1 MQVLGTTMIR
11 AVELR
16 DLEATRRWRNDRR
29 IWEPALG
36 RRFPITE
43 AGERAWFDQLGQ
55 GAFPTQV
62 VWSIADDSGEVIGL
76 VRLDD
81 IHWIHRTALFGIW
94 IGPEH
99 WGSGHAGRA
108 TRLVCEHATNA
119 LGLRQVRLQVLA
131 DHDAARSVYLS
142 NGFVDE
148 GLLRAAVLVDGRHQ
162 DLRLMVFD
170 APAPDQAPS

>member
-1 MQVLGTTMIR
+1 VQVLEATTIR

-16 DLEATRRWRNDRR
+16 DLEATRRWRNDPR
-29 IWEPALG
+29 IWGPALG

-43 AGERAWFDQLGQ
+43 PGERSWFEHLGS

-62 VWSIADDSGEVIGL
+62 VWAVADHTDDVIGL

-81 IHWIHRTALFGIW
+81 IHWIHRTAMFGIW

-108 TRLVCEHATNA
+108 TRMVCDHAVNA

-131 DHDAARSVYLS
+131 GHEAARAVYRA

-148 GLLRAAVLVDGRHQ
+148 GVLRAAVLLDGRYHDVQ
-162 DLRLMVFD
+162 LMILH
-170 APAPDQAPS
+170 ASQPNQAPR